1 MAKKQSR
8 RSISLR
14 GATYTA
20 IRIDCAA
27 SELSLSDYIEQLIAD
42 DRHRRGLP
50 RVARPIDAVIERV
63 VSRAVVPEQRP
74 VIERSEAPAPRSNRT
89 RVLEALQA
97 EPEREF
103 SLAELQ
109 EIKGGSPAALSV
121 MLAQFSRAGLVE
133 RGSSRGMWRA
143 AKKAAQPLPSESA
156 IKAGPPVAQLK
167 LIERQPTLKTDG
179 GLSKSSG
186 MRSPSK
192 SRAWDDSH
200 LLPAHQVAA
209 KKAAAQQRQV
219 IPEGTKATSRG
230 MVGRPTGERVAPA
243 PKVASGAA
251 LERAVKAD
259 AVAALHGGR
268 AGMVGF

>member
-20 IRIDCAA
+20 IRLDCAA
-27 SELSLSDYIEQLIAD
+27 RDLSLSDYIEQLIAD
-42 DRHRRGLP
+42 DRHDRGLP

-63 VSRAVVPEQRP
+63 VAR
-74 VIERSEAPAPRSNRT
+74 
-89 RVLEALQA
+89 
-97 EPEREF
+97 
-103 SLAELQ
+103 
-109 EIKGGSPAALSV
+109 
-121 MLAQFSRAGLVE
+121 
-133 RGSSRGMWRA
+133 
-143 AKKAAQPLPSESA
+143 QPLPSESA
-156 IKAGPPVAQLK
+156 IKAGPPVEQLK

-179 GLSKSSG
+179 GLSKASG

-200 LLPAHQVAA
+200 LLPAHQAAA

-219 IPEGTKATSRG
+219 IPEGTKAPSRG
-230 MVGRPTGERVAPA
+230 MVGRPTGARVAPA

-251 LERAVKAD
+251 LELAVKVD